1 MEQINLMSMASSM
14 KLNFSYD
21 ETGELVY
28 PEFKYIYNIIEQRFK
43 ILNDKQEELTKKID
57 SMSNNTPNRP
67 PSANH
72 LNYP

>member
-28 PEFKYIYNIIEQRFK
+28 PEFKYIYKIIEDRFK
-43 ILNDKQEELTKKID
+43 ILNDKQEELTNKID
-57 SMSNNTPNRP
+57 SINNEAPNKP
-67 PSANH
+67 PSANP